1 MGEHLAYTQP
11 GSLLRFMTS
20 ELQNRLFGNVARLMA
35 GLPREIQLRQ
45 ICDIFRADPAY
56 AIGLAN
62 ALGFSVARNFVRQN
76 PASVGT

>member
-1 MGEHLAYTQP
+1 MSEHLAYTQP

-20 ELQNRLFGNVARLMA
+20 ELQKRLFGNVARLMA

-56 AIGLAN
+56 GIGLAN
-62 ALGFSVARNFVRQN
+62 ALGFSVARDFARQI
-76 PASVGT
+76 PMPVGT